1 MRDALSLRV
10 LSGRAAA
17 IVCIVLGGCGRPDS
31 SLVRVDGTVTCAG
44 APLPVGTVIFSPAE
58 PGGQGEARGTIDE
71 QGRFT
76 MIHDL
81 YPRDAGIPRGR
92 YRVAVFS
99 AHTVGSDPE
108 TQRHEILVPTKYMD
122 PQTSG
127 LVVDVTDGQKRVDLN
142 LTLSR

>member
-1 MRDALSLRV
+1 MIDALSARV
-10 LSGRAAA
+10 LSAGVTA
-17 IVCIVLGGCGRPDS
+17 IFFIVLGCGRPDAG
-31 SLVRVDGTVTCAG
+31 LVCVQGTVTCAG

-58 PGGQGEARGTIDE
+58 PGGKGEARGTIDE

-76 MIHDL
+76 MVHDL
-81 YPRDAGIPRGR
+81 HPRDAGIPRGR

-127 LVVDVTDGQKRVDLN
+127 LVVDVTDGQKRVDLD